1 MEGRTLPFSLP
12 PPFQEK
18 ESTANSTDTAWM
30 AYTVRFHPPLH
41 LAQRFLT
48 PGTSFA
54 SHDATEGKIPGKN
67 LRVSWSVPVS
77 LCKASPSLII
87 SLSLSPLR
95 GVRGFKYPSLREAGM
110 GGGGTV

>member
-18 ESTANSTDTAWM
+18 ESMANSTDTAWV

-41 LAQRFLT
+41 LAHRFLT
-48 PGTSFA
+48 PGASFA
-54 SHDATEGKIPGKN
+54 SHDATEGKN
-67 LRVSWSVPVS
+67 LRVSWRVPVF

-87 SLSLSPLR
+87 SLSLSLP
-95 GVRGFKYPSLREAGM
+95 
-110 GGGGTV
+110 